1 MSKRS
6 PEEFRLAVQK
16 VQRLYSTPQV
26 LAKALKL
33 LRDPDVDLSNVEEL
47 VRLDASLSADLLHLS
62 NSALFSRGGTV
73 ADLQLAMQRL
83 GLREVLRAIGLS
95 LSKNVFGKGLAN
107 YGISASQ
114 YWSLSI
120 LAGLLMDALAQ
131 RRNLDQS
138 DAYLIGILH
147 AIGRVLIN
155 EALQEL
161 GRSEH
166 WDGVQ
171 PLEEFELEHVGFT
184 KAEAGAL
191 LLIRWDFPEHSR
203 QPIANQ
209 FGETT
214 ATSSGAFTGMLRL
227 ALLLVKPNGTL
238 VPKETVPAIISRQI
252 LTWSGFRDWEE
263 LQAML
268 ASVEEAFSKVR
279 SAVEKG

>member
-6 PEEFRLAVQK
+6 PEEFRMAVQK

-47 VRLDASLSADLLHLS
+47 VRLDAALSADLLHLS
-62 NSALFSRGGTV
+62 NSALFSRGETV
-73 ADLQLAMQRL
+73 TDLQLAMQRL

-107 YGISASQ
+107 YGISAAQ
-114 YWSLSI
+114 YWGLSI
-120 LAGLLMDALAQ
+120 LAGLMMDALAQ
-131 RRNLDQS
+131 RRNLDPN

-161 GRSEH
+161 GSTEH

-184 KAEAGAL
+184 NAEAGAL
-191 LLIRWDFPEHSR
+191 LLIRWDFPEHIR

-214 ATSSGAFTGMLRL
+214 ATSSGAFTGLLRL
-227 ALLLVKPNGTL
+227 TLLLVTPNGTL
-238 VPKETVPAIISRQI
+238 VPKEILPDIISRQV
-252 LTWSGFRDWEE
+252 LTWAGFRDLDE
-263 LQAML
+263 LQALL
-268 ASVEEAFSKVR
+268 AGVEETFSKVR
-279 SAVEKG
+279 SAIEKA